1 MELASGGELFDHCV
15 NVNGNGPMPEKGL
28 QLAVRQ
34 LLRGLAH
41 AHLRGIMHLDLKM
54 ENIMLK
60 NPVTR
65 ANWAEA
71 IDSPDAPIQ
80 LKIMDYGFCEFSVGS
95 DDNVRWAGAPPG
107 TEGYRC
113 SRARS
118 RSLLVV

>member
-1 MELASGGELFDHCV
+1 MELAHDELFDHCV

-41 AHLRGIMHLDLKM
+41 AHQRGIMHLDLKM

-65 ANWAEA
+65 ADWAEA
-71 IDSPDAPIQ
+71 IDSPDALIQ
-80 LKIMDYGFCEFSVGS
+80 LKIMDYGFCEVSVGS
-95 DDNVRWAGAPPG
+95 DNNVSWAGNPPG
-107 TEGYRC
+107 TEGYRY
-113 SRARS
+113 SRART